1 MLGLV
6 VLLGAG
12 AAQAAEPASGE
23 DGQNASDPC
32 LNDTLCRGHYD
43 EARQAYKDKR
53 YEEALKEY
61 RAAYERRQAPWL
73 LINVGR
79 TLQRLGRLDESL
91 DYYQRYLRADPNPK
105 PEVKSRVEE
114 YIGQVK
120 AGIETAP
127 KKEPEPAPTL
137 TAAPVAPVQPVA
149 PPQPESKP
157 VYKKWSYKKNRNSDG
172 AGCWNGASPLRS
184 PRGWCVSS
192 REDESVALSH
202 FCFHIRRHRFNATLA
217 TSEFRATPEEPV
229 CAFLWHH
236 LGSTLLTFRS
246 MALYFALQGSI
257 TLFLVGELLNTLDI
271 RPGYKL
277 SFC

>member
-1 MLGLV
+1 MFGLLF
-6 VLLGAG
+6 VLLGTG

-137 TAAPVAPVQPVA
+137 TAAPVQPVA
-149 PPQPESKP
+149 PQPESKP
-157 VYKKWSYKKNRNSDG
+157 VYKKWWFWTVIGVVVAGG
-172 AGCWNGASPLRS
+172 AAAGVA
-184 PRGWCVSS
+184 
-192 REDESVALSH
+192 VALTRS
-202 FCFHIRRHRFNATLA
+202 
-217 TSEFRATPEEPV
+217 STPTTMPMMQPMVPAGVAVYEPK
-229 CAFLWHH
+229 F
-236 LGSTLLTFRS
+236 
-246 MALYFALQGSI
+246 
-257 TLFLVGELLNTLDI
+257 
-271 RPGYKL
+271 
-277 SFC
+277 